1 MHMHLHLHVHAH
13 VHVHMQGGEGGRC
26 RQLDISAASL
36 SKALVDMVAPTG
48 DDSAIELQAR
58 PYAREV
64 SEYTYVS
71 TRTHASAGSTRHE
84 TSTYTY
90 VSEPRGVRK

>member
-71 TRTHASAGSTRHE
+71 TRT
-84 TSTYTY
+84 
-90 VSEPRGVRK
+90 